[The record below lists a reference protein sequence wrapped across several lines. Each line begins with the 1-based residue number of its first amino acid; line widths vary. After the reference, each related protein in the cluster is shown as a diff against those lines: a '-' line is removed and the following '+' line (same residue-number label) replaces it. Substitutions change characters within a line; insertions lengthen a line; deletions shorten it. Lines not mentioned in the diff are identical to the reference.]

1 MSTQYQG
8 QIPAGGE
15 KKVNFPTI
23 KFLKLNPTAL
33 RISFLLL

>member
-15 KKVNFPTI
+15 KVNFPTI